1 MTQIQVNHDDKL
13 AAFLQTMG
21 RKLYHVRKSRKESL
35 KKVGE
40 ATSISRQTISRIE
53 KGKYNPIVARLI
65 RLCNYYGIS
74 LASLFDDY

>member
-13 AAFLQTMG
+13 VAFLQTMG

-40 ATSISRQTISRIE
+40 ATSIS
-53 KGKYNPIVARLI
+53 
-65 RLCNYYGIS
+65 
-74 LASLFDDY
+74 